1 METSRNED
9 TKTEIQS
16 PTEHRAP
23 LPTDAAEEL
32 LISLDM
38 EPDGQFFV
46 TAKVRDE
53 SKAYFLVGQSQLEGV
68 SGFFAALRQRSA
80 QMQRE
85 REMLTLETQRIS
97 KELEIANRSLVEE
110 KKKHKETDYL
120 LLQLF
125 CDPGHPR
132 VRRECSE
139 RWNRMFEPGSET

>member
-1 METSRNED
+1 MDTSQNED
-9 TKTEIQS
+9 TEPVTERQS
-16 PTEHRAP
+16 PAFQEV
-23 LPTDAAEEL
+23 AEEL

-38 EPDGQFFV
+38 EPSGQFFV
-46 TAKVRDE
+46 AAKVRDE

-97 KELEIANRSLVEE
+97 KELELANKALVEE

-125 CDPGHPR
+125 CDPGHPK
-132 VRRECSE
+132 VRRECSD
-139 RWNRMFEPGSET
+139 RWSRMFDPESSDKTDI